1 MFSSSVAEVLPA
13 FLLQERYQAVLLED
27 KQSRWALVR
36 NILDM
41 VAEYARLE
49 TELLLKWR
57 EQDPSWPLFELSRL
71 ASEHIFSF
79 QHSLFQRLPEILANE
94 GLVERVLS
102 LYVPM
107 ILQEKLGLPFI
118 RATLGTAELSV
129 YRDAIITKKLASMAF
144 YRYGLQWQ
152 SYLEEVEKEPI
163 AALLK
168 AVE

>member
-1 MFSSSVAEVLPA
+1 MFTQGRVLHLAKIAHVHMRSQMRALAQPAERSHLHM
-13 FLLQERYQAVLLED
+13 L
-27 KQSRWALVR
+27 
-36 NILDM
+36 
-41 VAEYARLE
+41 
-49 TELLLKWR
+49 
-57 EQDPSWPLFELSRL
+57 
-71 ASEHIFSF
+71 F

>member
-1 MFSSSVAEVLPA
+1 M
-13 FLLQERYQAVLLED
+13 
-27 KQSRWALVR
+27 
-36 NILDM
+36 
-41 VAEYARLE
+41 
-49 TELLLKWR
+49 
-57 EQDPSWPLFELSRL
+57 
-71 ASEHIFSF
+71 
-79 QHSLFQRLPEILANE
+79 PEILANE